1 MLIDPELINSFIK
14 AHPFYN
20 ELYYFEEIPST
31 NDFAKKDECRSNA
44 VVLTSFQTSGKG
56 RLGRKWLSVP
66 NENLTFSLKLKL
78 NISPDLNRYVI
89 FFVSHIIFDTLKQL
103 LKKDKVETDI
113 LSIKWPNDILWN
125 NRKLCGILTESILK
139 TSEYVIGIGLNVN
152 QLKFDPEI
160 DAVSISGITDKK
172 YSLTEILVLLLTNLE
187 ENISL
192 LESRNHKYLFN
203 LWLESTDM
211 TGKKCSFSNGDQPVK
226 YGFIKSLNEDGTI
239 SIEVDGKNI
248 SFDSGDIRILE
259 Y

>member
-1 MLIDPELINSFIK
+1 LIDPELINSFLK
-14 AHPFYN
+14 AHSFYN

-31 NDFAKKDECRSNA
+31 NDFAKKEECRSNA

-89 FFVSHIIFDTLKQL
+89 FYVSRIIFDTLQQFI
-103 LKKDKVETDI
+103 KKDNVGTAP

-152 QLKFDPEI
+152 QLNFAPEI
-160 DAVSISGITDKK
+160 EAVSISDITGKQHD
-172 YSLTEILVLLLTNLE
+172 LNGLIVQLLTDLKN
-187 ENISL
+187 NIHL
-192 LESRNHKYLFN
+192 LESQNHKQLFN
-203 LWLESTDM
+203 LWLNSTNI
-211 TGKKCSFSNGDQPVK
+211 TGKRCSFSMGNESLK
-226 YGFIKSLNEDGTI
+226 YGFINSLNEDGTI
-239 SIEVDGKNI
+239 SIETNGEII
-248 SFDSGDIRILE
+248 SYNSGDIKLMD